1 MSEVTQLYPILK
13 LQEPYRDIMVEDQ
26 VLVHLEVQ
34 AAAQDLTVY
43 QEAVEWVVGWEVE

>member
-1 MSEVTQLYPILK
+1 MEG
-13 LQEPYRDIMVEDQ
+13 Q

-43 QEAVEWVVGWEVE
+43 QEVVEWVVGWAVEWAVE